1 MMEVKTAHIL
11 RHRQVSLAV
20 LQQDAAAGQ
29 CYMLATWAH
38 FTCTVSQ
45 DFTTHGIH
53 LYSGICLINLRS
65 NISIVLLM

>member
-29 CYMLATWAH
+29 CYTLATWAH
-38 FTCTVSQ
+38 FTCTVSKISPVME
-45 DFTTHGIH
+45 FIST
-53 LYSGICLINLRS
+53 LAFVSLICDPTYPLS
-65 NISIVLLM
+65 Y

>member
-11 RHRQVSLAV
+11 RHRQVSLTA

-38 FTCTVSQ
+38 FTCTVPKISSLMG
-45 DFTTHGIH
+45 FIST
-53 LYSGICLINLRS
+53 LAFVSLICDPTYPVS
-65 NISIVLLM
+65 Y